1 MMQGKEE
8 TKAEEL
14 VLVLTTEG
22 SLEKAEKLASVLLEQ
37 GLVACVSLVPIV
49 SHYLW
54 EGRTMRS
61 QEVQLLLKTNPASLE
76 TLYGTVMGH
85 HSYDTPEWISLRA
98 QTRGAYGEWCTEQL
112 ARGGF
117 KAGDGPPAPARSHGD
132 GDRAG

>member
-1 MMQGKEE
+1 MQGMEE
-8 TKAEEL
+8 TKPEEL

-22 SLEKAEKLASVLLEQ
+22 SLEKAERLASILLEK

-54 EGRTMRS
+54 QGRTIRS
-61 QEVQLLLKTNPASLE
+61 EEVQLLLKTNPASLE
-76 TLYGTVMGH
+76 TLHGTVMGH

-98 QTRGAYGEWCTEQL
+98 ETRGAYGEWCTEQL

-117 KAGDGPPAPARSHGD
+117 KAGDGPPAPAKSHGD
-132 GDRAG
+132 GGRAG